1 MNHAVIWG
9 MLPLGRGESKC
20 KCPVVECLRCWR
32 KGRGVSAVEESESGG
47 WHGRWQWRAC
57 CDQIRKELVEHSA
70 LEFALNVI
78 GSHRRAVSK
87 GWLDQ
92 IYVLQ

>member
-1 MNHAVIWG
+1 MQLSGGCFPWAEGKANANALW
-9 MLPLGRGESKC
+9 
-20 KCPVVECLRCWR
+20 W
-32 KGRGVSAVEESESGG
+32 SALEESESGG